1 MSYIPLIRFRPRE
14 ISAFAHP
21 LKNAQVFIAAL
32 IIIAKNPRQSKWPSM
47 GKWVSKLCY
56 SCTMAYNLA
65 GKKKEHWYTVYNN
78 MDASQKH
85 VLTKVVV
92 IA

>member
-1 MSYIPLIRFRPRE
+1 
-14 ISAFAHP
+14 
-21 LKNAQVFIAAL
+21 
-32 IIIAKNPRQSKWPSM
+32 
-47 GKWVSKLCY
+47 
-56 SCTMAYNLA
+56 MAYNLA